1 MENNITVYTTT
12 QCPYCKMV
20 KDFLNEKD
28 IPFKEVNVENDPAMM
43 QKVVEQ
49 TGQMGVPQTEINGK
63 WVLGFD
69 PERILETIKQ

>member
-1 MENNITVYTTT
+1 M
-12 QCPYCKMV
+12 
-20 KDFLNEKD
+20 
-28 IPFKEVNVENDPAMM
+28 NVENDPTMM

-69 PERILETIKQ
+69 PERILDAIEQ